1 MSASAVGRQVVR
13 FGTESLTAQGKTR
26 TSAEIAAGR
35 TDGPKTPE
43 QTRKDALAAIQ
54 DAIPAEGFATYL
66 GIYGLV
72 IALIVDANG
81 KPLAWAAY
89 GAVAVG
95 AAINILSL
103 LWAAGLEWKA
113 KPPTDKRGTVLR
125 LAWRVIAFTI
135 LYCVVVIA
143 TPDNPFAKFAD
154 LNIGI
159 GLIAVVITG
168 AIVAITKKP

>member
-13 FGTESLTAQGKTR
+13 FGTEPATTRDKTR
-26 TSAEIAAGR
+26 TAAEIAAAQTG
-35 TDGPKTPE
+35 DQKTPE

-72 IALIVDANG
+72 LALIVDADGN
-81 KPLAWAAY
+81 PLAWAAY

-95 AAINILSL
+95 AAINVLSL

-125 LAWRVIAFTI
+125 LAWRVVAFTI
-135 LYCVVVIA
+135 LYGVVIIA
-143 TPDNPFAKFAD
+143 TPDNPFAKFAG
-154 LNIGI
+154 LNIGL
-159 GLIAVVITG
+159 GLSAVVIAG
-168 AIVAITKKP
+168 VVVGITRKP